1 MRIRRPRPGGS
12 PSLGVWNRLALTAF
26 GLAGLLLAGGALLF
40 SGSDVTCAEGSSG
53 EGLELRCDFAVA
65 ATPEA
70 VWNAFTR
77 TGEPRAYYFDAV
89 LQAELT
95 PGGRWRFVTDDL
107 ERLLASGEVLAV
119 DPPFRFEQSF
129 QAADLDDPPS
139 RITVELRETA
149 ADTRITL
156 VHDRFPRETATFRR
170 FRRAHPLALSALK
183 AHLETGDLPLRARI
197 YTAIFKP
204 GMKLFTVRAEPWHQ
218 SPTSAESIPPSDPK
232 PAD

>member
-1 MRIRRPRPGGS
+1 MRERRPRPGGYS
-12 PSLGVWNRLALTAF
+12 RLGVWKRLALTAL
-26 GLAGLLLAGGALLF
+26 GLAGLLVVGAALLS

-77 TGEPRAYYFDAV
+77 TGEPHAYYFDAV

-119 DPPFRFEQSF
+119 DPPYRFEQSF
-129 QAADLDDPPS
+129 AAADLDDPPS

-156 VHDRFPRETATFRR
+156 VHDRFPRQTATFRR
-170 FRRAHPLALSALK
+170 FRRARRGSS
-183 AHLETGDLPLRARI
+183 G
-197 YTAIFKP
+197 
-204 GMKLFTVRAEPWHQ
+204 
-218 SPTSAESIPPSDPK
+218 TS
-232 PAD
+232 

>member
-1 MRIRRPRPGGS
+1 MRVRRPRLGGS
-12 PSLGVWNRLALTAF
+12 SRLRVWKRLALTAL
-26 GLAGLLLAGGALLF
+26 GLAGLLLVGAALLF
-40 SGSDVTCAEGSSG
+40 SGSNVTCAEGSSS

-119 DPPFRFEQSF
+119 DPPYRFEQSF
-129 QAADLDDPPS
+129 EAADLDDPPS

-183 AHLETGDLPLRARI
+183 VQLETGDLPVRASI
-197 YTAIFKP
+197 YTVIFKP

-218 SPTSAESIPPSDPK
+218 SPTSPESIPPSDPES
-232 PAD
+232 AY

>member
-1 MRIRRPRPGGS
+1 MRIRRPRPGG
-12 PSLGVWNRLALTAF
+12 PPRLGVWKRPALTAL
-26 GLAGLLLAGGALLF
+26 GLAGLLLVGGALLF
-40 SGSDVTCAEGSSG
+40 SGSDVTCAEGGSG

-119 DPPFRFEQSF
+119 DPPYRFEQSF
-129 QAADLDDPPS
+129 
-139 RITVELRETA
+139 
-149 ADTRITL
+149 
-156 VHDRFPRETATFRR
+156 ETATFRR

-183 AHLETGDLPLRARI
+183 AQLDTGDLPVRARI

-218 SPTSAESIPPSDPK
+218 SPTSPESIPPSNPES
-232 PAD
+232 AY

>member
-1 MRIRRPRPGGS
+1 MRRNAAGGS
-12 PSLGVWNRLALTAF
+12 LCS
-26 GLAGLLLAGGALLF
+26 
-40 SGSDVTCAEGSSG
+40 EGCRNI
-53 EGLELRCDFAVA
+53 L
-65 ATPEA
+65 
-70 VWNAFTR
+70 
-77 TGEPRAYYFDAV
+77 
-89 LQAELT
+89 AELT

-107 ERLLASGEVLAV
+107 ERLLASGEVLVV
-119 DPPFRFEQSF
+119 DPPYRFEQSF
-129 QAADLDDPPS
+129 EAADLDDPPS

-183 AHLETGDLPLRARI
+183 AQLDTGDLPVRARI

-218 SPTSAESIPPSDPK
+218 SPTSPE
-232 PAD
+232 